1 MPLTYVKGLWP
12 ADLRWIKAPLG
23 ALLNLRIKHQPAYT
37 WPTLSRPDANQ
48 SDTHP
53 LSNLSPA
60 PFHLADIS
68 NTLGSGWGHFRT
80 IPGPSLLLGFLLAL
94 ITTSLL
100 LIPLAIG
107 APALALILAGGFA
120 LIGPLLL
127 PPWLALLKSRDA
139 GQRPGLGLAWR
150 GYREVGAGF
159 WALAGACCFLLLVW
173 ITDAGILY
181 AFLVGAGASLEEGS
195 QVAGDPGAAAKVGT
209 FIRWSSLMGACLA
222 AGVHV
227 IAAFAVPLL
236 YEGRAQPIPAIHASV
251 RAMFYSPGPAL
262 AWGLTIILGLLV
274 GILLPPL
281 LALVLPVLAYA
292 HYELYRIVFPPTR
305 EATGPAEAAA
315 NPGLKPYAPLEAR
328 SATQSGVQSGNP
340 PAPAGTGSRTPE
352 NLHAR

>member
-1 MPLTYVKGLWP
+1 M
-12 ADLRWIKAPLG
+12 
-23 ALLNLRIKHQPAYT
+23 
-37 WPTLSRPDANQ
+37 
-48 SDTHP
+48 
-53 LSNLSPA
+53 SNLSPA

-68 NTLGSGWGHFRT
+68 NTLSSGWDHFRA

-100 LIPLAIG
+100 LIPFAIG

-127 PPWLALLKSRDA
+127 PPWFALLKSRNA
-139 GQRPGLGLAWR
+139 GQRPGLGLVWH
-150 GYREVGAGF
+150 GYREVSAGF

-181 AFLVGAGASLEEGS
+181 AFLVGDGASLEEGA
-195 QVAGDPGAAAKVGT
+195 QAAGGPEAAAKVGT

-222 AGVHV
+222 AGVHL

-274 GILLPPL
+274 GIFLPPL
-281 LALVLPVLAYA
+281 LALILPVLAYA

-305 EATGPAEAAA
+305 EATGPADTAA
-315 NPGLKPYAPLEAR
+315 NPGLGPDTWLDVPLDTHRASEP
-328 SATQSGVQSGNP
+328 GVQPENP
-340 PAPAGTGSRTPE
+340 LAPTRTSPRTPK